1 MLFFLDIVQGLLMP
15 CLFTKSIMDR
25 PQDKWTLCHCVLC
38 LSINLQHV
46 SGTTFYCPIL
56 ANLAI
61 VFHRKFEWDHIFIL
75 TSLEKKTK
83 QNAGIA
89 TVVVYFCT
97 NLHTYCR
104 NCLRHCLFSG
114 STFPTLFGLFSP
126 LTLIELSYES
136 SGTLAQEI
144 LILCLTI
151 LLKAQ
156 INAMRN

>member
-1 MLFFLDIVQGLLMP
+1 M
-15 CLFTKSIMDR
+15 S
-25 PQDKWTLCHCVLC
+25 LC
-38 LSINLQHV
+38 LMSQHQFTACQRDYLLL
-46 SGTTFYCPIL
+46 SYPRQFGYCFSQKIWMGSHFYL
-56 ANLAI
+56 DFFGKKN
-61 VFHRKFEWDHIFIL
+61 
-75 TSLEKKTK
+75 KTK
-83 QNAGIA
+83 CSIA